1 MLCVEAHPAK
11 HPQPTGQ
18 ETILWGSPATLYLYI
33 CVHVKKRLFSWEI
46 SKSQEACW
54 GPNGEKLCLKHLKTS
69 NFLSLRN
76 SRIVV
81 GGARS
86 GRKRSS
92 SNAIH
97 GATTWPK
104 PIWWASMKWHS
115 SLVAFHG
122 KSPRYFTTASAWPW
136 HKMNPT
142 MVLSSFGLNS
152 FSSASAW
159 IGDSS
164 RSSFNSTHGFGR
176 LRCSQQSESA
186 SCVLHKVLQL
196 ASCSSNWSASFRSC
210 NAKCAAATEPS
221 SRQGP
226 CVMEANKESLA
237 G

>member
-1 MLCVEAHPAK
+1 
-11 HPQPTGQ
+11 
-18 ETILWGSPATLYLYI
+18 
-33 CVHVKKRLFSWEI
+33 
-46 SKSQEACW
+46 
-54 GPNGEKLCLKHLKTS
+54 
-69 NFLSLRN
+69 
-76 SRIVV
+76 
-81 GGARS
+81 
-86 GRKRSS
+86 
-92 SNAIH
+92 
-97 GATTWPK
+97 
-104 PIWWASMKWHS
+104 MKWHS

-136 HKMNPT
+136 HRMNPT

-164 RSSFNSTHGFGR
+164 KSSFNSTHGFGR

-221 SRQGP
+221 SRQAP
-226 CVMEANKESLA
+226 WVMEANKESLA
-237 G
+237 GNWPRPFKTYKKSRSIDTLENTWITAEKNRCQQNV